1 MTQFLG
7 FKYYGEEYKMMGLAA
22 YGVPKYFDKIKKEF
36 IPRKLKKKQKIFF
49 N

>member
-7 FKYYGEEYKMMGLAA
+7 FKNYGEEYKMMGLAA
-22 YGVPKYFDKIKKEF
+22 YGKPKYFDKIKKNLF
-36 IPRKLKKKQKIFF
+36 IDNQMIYL